1 MSFLQRLTTGLSASK
16 IGTDRFGNTYWES
29 RKSWLG
35 YGRKR
40 RFVLYNGAPEPT
52 KVPPEWHCW
61 LHHITDAPLPEKK
74 LYSWQKEPRQNM
86 TGTALA
92 YRPPAHSRAAAVQR
106 PPTAGDYE
114 AWTPGA

>member
-1 MSFLQRLTTGLSASK
+1 MSFLQRLTTGLTASK
-16 IGTDRFGNTYWES
+16 IGTDRFGNVYYES

-40 RFVLYNGAPEPT
+40 RFVLYPGEADPSS
-52 KVPPEWHCW
+52 VPAEWHCW
-61 LHHITDAPLPEKK
+61 LHHVTDAPLPEQKR
-74 LYSWQKEPRQNM
+74 YAWQQEHTPNR

-92 YRPPAHSRAAAVQR
+92 YRPPAHDGAGARR
-106 PPTAGDYE
+106 PATAGDYE